1 MFFPGAFDYFT
12 DFNNITK
19 KYNYYFTLFSLKKII
34 KFSLKSA
41 HKQNANIVNEKKL
54 QINFISGKT
63 LKR

>member
-12 DFNNITK
+12 EFNNTTK

-41 HKQNANIVNEKKL
+41 HKQNAIIIDEK
-54 QINFISGKT
+54 NT
-63 LKR
+63 N